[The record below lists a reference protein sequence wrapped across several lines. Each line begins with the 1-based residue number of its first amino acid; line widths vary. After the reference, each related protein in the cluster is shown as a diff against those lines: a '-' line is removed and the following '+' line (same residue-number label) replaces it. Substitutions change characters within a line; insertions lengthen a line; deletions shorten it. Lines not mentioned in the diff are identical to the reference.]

1 MRPPLLIAL
10 ALALAATFW
19 LQQGEDPGSV
29 EVVERRAPDRARAAD
44 PSGMPGRTDGAVARG
59 GPVGPVEPVGQ
70 GAPSPAARF
79 GTQAPPDATGAWLVE
94 RVQAWQAQ
102 RAEAQALPP
111 ARVMSAAAPSGWAAA
126 LPPAPP
132 PPPRANQVVPAAPVA
147 PPFPHQWVGRFD
159 DEASG
164 GTKAL
169 RRAVISGAVSTW
181 VAREGDVIEGQ
192 WRVDQI
198 QERHMR
204 LTYLPLQ
211 QSQTVAMK

>member
-19 LQQGEDPGSV
+19 LQQSEDPGSV
-29 EVVERRAPDRARAAD
+29 EVAQRRAPDRARAAD
-44 PSGMPGRTDGAVARG
+44 PSGSPGRTDRSVAPA
-59 GPVGPVEPVGQ
+59 GPVGPVGQSAQ
-70 GAPSPAARF
+70 GAASPAARA

-102 RAEAQALPP
+102 RAEAQTLPP

-132 PPPRANQVVPAAPVA
+132 PPRASRAEEAAPVA

-192 WRVDQI
+192 WRIDQI